1 MNCQVGFIASA
12 ETSVSTTIDRCTLT
26 ALLSGPNANIPGALV
41 DDAVVDA
48 IVVVG
53 IAVAL

>member
-12 ETSVSTTIDRCTLT
+12 ETGVSTTIDKSTLT